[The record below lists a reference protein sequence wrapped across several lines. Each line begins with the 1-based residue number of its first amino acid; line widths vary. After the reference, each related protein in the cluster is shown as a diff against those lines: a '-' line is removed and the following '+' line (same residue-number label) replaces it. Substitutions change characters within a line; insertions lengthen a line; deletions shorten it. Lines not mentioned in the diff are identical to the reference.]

1 MSSASSQSESGSTVP
16 EFTPENISNQ
26 LGIRTQPA
34 ASLAELDG
42 WEEIKSGLEEDR
54 NWEELDGVG
63 PATAETLEM
72 ISSPFTRS
80 EPESVV
86 EGPEPSVEPT
96 TPESE
101 VEDDDGE
108 GSSEQTDNQEDGVE
122 DEDQEQE
129 SAASEDTAAEDSD
142 DEIALSE
149 VESPPSVF
157 EATIEKSRVAPYF
170 DAVSQHVD
178 EAKIRIDDDG
188 LNIRAVDPANVQM
201 VDGSLSSL
209 AFESYNAE
217 MGVIGV
223 NLSRLNSILGN
234 ANKSDLVHFQLDPEV
249 RKLTITI
256 ENLEFTMALIDP
268 DSIRQ
273 EPELPDLSLDAKV
286 IIEGSEFRDAIKA
299 VNMVAD
305 HTLFSYDHG
314 HAEIYGEGDTDD
326 ATIDLSDNDGVH
338 DITAHDAGDSLFS
351 LDYLKN
357 FKKMVN
363 KDTMVTV
370 RVGDDFPMMVE
381 FGLKDGHIQIDGMLA
396 PRIQD

>member
-42 WEEIKSGLEEDR
+42 WEEIKSGLKEDR

-63 PATAETLEM
+63 PATAEALEM

-108 GSSEQTDNQEDGVE
+108 GGSEQTGSQEDDIE

-129 SAASEDTAAEDSD
+129 SAASEDTAEDSD

-201 VDGSLSSL
+201 VDGSLSSQDVM
-209 AFESYNAE
+209 FPPP
-217 MGVIGV
+217 GVLLEPLDIGA
-223 NLSRLNSILGN
+223 GC
-234 ANKSDLVHFQLDPEV
+234 
-249 RKLTITI
+249 
-256 ENLEFTMALIDP
+256 FTDC
-268 DSIRQ
+268 
-273 EPELPDLSLDAKV
+273 
-286 IIEGSEFRDAIKA
+286 
-299 VNMVAD
+299 
-305 HTLFSYDHG
+305 
-314 HAEIYGEGDTDD
+314 
-326 ATIDLSDNDGVH
+326 
-338 DITAHDAGDSLFS
+338 
-351 LDYLKN
+351 LK
-357 FKKMVN
+357 
-363 KDTMVTV
+363 
-370 RVGDDFPMMVE
+370 
-381 FGLKDGHIQIDGMLA
+381 
-396 PRIQD
+396 